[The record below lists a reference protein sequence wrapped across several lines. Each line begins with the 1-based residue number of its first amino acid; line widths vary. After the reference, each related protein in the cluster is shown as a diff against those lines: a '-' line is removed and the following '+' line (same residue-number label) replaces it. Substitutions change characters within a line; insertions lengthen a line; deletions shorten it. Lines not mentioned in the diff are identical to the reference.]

1 MNACDILSQSTALQ
15 LRLRRLQLRGLM
27 GMKLLEA
34 SYAAVFHY
42 LHFEF
47 RIPKLVS
54 AYQKT
59 AELKY

>member
-1 MNACDILSQSTALQ
+1 
-15 LRLRRLQLRGLM
+15 M

-34 SYAAVFHY
+34 SYEAAFHY

-47 RIPKLVS
+47 KIHKLVS